1 MAKKLTS
8 SFKWIWEYLKLL
20 TNKRKEMEIF
30 QEIYFTAQ
38 LCSCP
43 KGWENEQS
51 LLAFAILISE
61 HDGVQNIE

>member
-1 MAKKLTS
+1 
-8 SFKWIWEYLKLL
+8 
-20 TNKRKEMEIF
+20 MEIF

-61 HDGVQNIE
+61 QDGVQNIE